1 MGKRN
6 RSIEN
11 PEVPSKICK
20 SMPDLAKKIEKVQQ
34 ETSKDDGRKDIEL
47 EINTFLSSITE
58 LRNKV
63 SFLQDKRKNLEDNLL
78 GEFDWSISIK
88 KQWKLIKNLR
98 NEGNKSI
105 YTFIDNLRKEKK
117 KLKRSLESV
126 ESKKCEL
133 YKIIEQGQ

>member
-6 RSIEN
+6 RSNEN

-20 SMPDLAKKIEKVQQ
+20 SMPDSAKKIEKVQQ

-63 SFLQDKRKNLEDNLL
+63 SFLQDKRKNIENNLL
-78 GEFDWSISIK
+78 GEFDCSISIK

-105 YTFIDNLRKEKK
+105 YTFIDNLRKENK